1 MDTKFHLAHRF
12 SRSVKKSKHQVSS
25 QVDTIIKVLAL
36 YPERGPPIP
45 GHSKLRKMRINIPK
59 LNLGKSGGYR
69 LIYRQ
74 AIVDEIRY
82 ISLLEIYFKGDSE
95 DLSRTEYD
103 TILTESTFILEN
115 PLDFEWKDT
124 PLIDGSR

>member
-1 MDTKFHLAHRF
+1 
-12 SRSVKKSKHQVSS
+12 
-25 QVDTIIKVLAL
+25 
-36 YPERGPPIP
+36 
-45 GHSKLRKMRINIPK
+45 MRVNIPK

-95 DLSRTEYD
+95 DLTKHQYD
-103 TILTESTFILEN
+103 DLIVDSNDILANYLDYEWIDA
-115 PLDFEWKDT
+115 PLM
-124 PLIDGSR
+124 